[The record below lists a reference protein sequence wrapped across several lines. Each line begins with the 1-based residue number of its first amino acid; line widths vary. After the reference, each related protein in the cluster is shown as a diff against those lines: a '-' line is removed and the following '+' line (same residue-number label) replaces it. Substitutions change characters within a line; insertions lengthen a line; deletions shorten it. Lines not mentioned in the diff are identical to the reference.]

1 MIRVFEET
9 DLDKIVQIWLDAS
22 IIAHDFIPS
31 TYWKEK
37 AEDMKNLYLPASK
50 TFVYQ
55 NDTVILG
62 FISMVDNY
70 IAAIFVNPESQGQGI
85 GKQLIEYIK
94 KQHTLITLGVYS
106 KNIRSIDF
114 YKRQGFV
121 ITNEKIEENTGEFET
136 LMELQ

>member
-94 KQHTLITLGVYS
+94 RQHSLITLGVYS

-121 ITNEKIEENTGEFET
+121 ITDEKIEENTGEFET

>member
-37 AEDMKNLYLPASK
+37 AEDMRNLYLPASK

-55 NDTVILG
+55 TDTVILG

-121 ITNEKIEENTGEFET
+121 IINEKIEENTGEFET

>member
-50 TFVYQ
+50 TYVYQ

-94 KQHTLITLGVYS
+94 RQHSLITLGVYS

-121 ITNEKIEENTGEFET
+121 ITDEKIEENTGEFET

>member
-1 MIRVFEET
+1 
-9 DLDKIVQIWLDAS
+9 
-22 IIAHDFIPS
+22 
-31 TYWKEK
+31 
-37 AEDMKNLYLPASK
+37 MKNLYLPASK

-55 NDTVILG
+55 NDTAILG

-106 KNIRSIDF
+106 KNIR
-114 YKRQGFV
+114 
-121 ITNEKIEENTGEFET
+121 
-136 LMELQ
+136 

>member
-55 NDTVILG
+55 NDTAILG